1 MSSISAGL
9 GSSVL
14 MGAVIPRLLVCTLLA
29 VGCHD
34 VMMAAYF
41 LLELLPNNQKAP
53 CLLKSLNSL
62 PAKNTSFSTTFPYLV
77 TDPLLLSLFVLPCLE
92 FTQLCVLKL
101 LSFHVSL
108 LNTTSRFHPQNF
120 SSQDPPKQNIAGG
133 YVTIRAAEA

>member
-14 MGAVIPRLLVCTLLA
+14 MGAVMPRLLVCTLLA

-34 VMMAAYF
+34 VMMAAFF
-41 LLELLPNNQKAP
+41 LLKLLPNNQKAP

-108 LNTTSRFHPQNF
+108 LKTTSQPPELLFTR
-120 SSQDPPKQNIAGG
+120 SS
-133 YVTIRAAEA
+133 EAKYCRRLCHHQGCRSLI